1 MIAQIETESTLE
13 LKIEIE
19 SDSGEALVDG
29 GMPCCFVVLVSSR
42 TKWPF
47 VPTFSF
53 QITSAGEGWE
63 ELQIWKCE
71 TYTQSGL

>member
-42 TKWPF
+42 TK
-47 VPTFSF
+47 
-53 QITSAGEGWE
+53 
-63 ELQIWKCE
+63 
-71 TYTQSGL
+71 